1 MADPHTLTILGLA
14 GADQDAS
21 AILDELSS
29 DEPPARG
36 HRGPS
41 VPAGDD
47 WLRISAFPPGTADR
61 NSPFTTVLAAASG
74 GLLSE
79 CTVMVQHTDASGV
92 ELFVSGGHPQLTG
105 RIRLQLAPDCD
116 AAPARPSA
124 HWREWLGHGVRLRLQ
139 AETKADGRGAGDER
153 PSLLERLSTVAGDWT
168 VILSFR
174 SVHQLEV
181 RDAQRAAVRLAVVAA
196 DNLTSTRHEATT
208 RTVTAVS
215 AQWARVQLWLDAILG
230 QLAEGGAGGLWKT
243 AVWAFG
249 SDPWTA
255 QEVVAALRGAVPHDE
270 GRRFIAYDAEVQAA
284 AGDEPLSIVTSDEAA
299 AMLRSP
305 RRSTPGLAVRPAPPA
320 ARRPDGSG
328 AALDLGAYWSTT
340 VRAVIGLTDLEGH
353 AFVTGTT
360 GSGKTATLHR
370 LLSEAWNRH
379 RIPFLVLD
387 PVKDEYS
394 ASAGLFDGGLQV
406 LTGSELSL
414 NLFAPGADGDQRAH
428 VARVAQAFRGAFTMP
443 SPTPYVVTQLFDQVT
458 LQPGGPPGTE
468 LFDVRDAVDGL
479 VDNLGYAQ
487 EAQSNIR
494 ASLLTRLN
502 LLLSPT
508 RAHRFAWPDSSMVD
522 RLFNRPTVVTL
533 ADIVDDEERSF
544 LVLLLALAT
553 WSRARS
559 RRAPRNVEHLLVLE
573 EAHRVLP
580 EVRDD
585 SDPERGSA
593 RSASAQLLSSMLAEV
608 RSFGQQVIVVDQSPA
623 RVASDVV
630 RNTNL
635 KIVHRTV
642 SADDQRVMAAAVGLA
657 EHESSLFGSL
667 ARGQVVV
674 STRQEPAP
682 QTIAVELARPA
693 RRTEGSASKTLA
705 VARDAARWPCCD
717 GVEPERH
724 FRAWRAADRAE
735 VPMSLFLLGCRAG
748 ESGDGEMLD
757 DHVRALLGTAER
769 EVGAPIDC
777 LAWAGLRRL
786 LVAERRAGILPS
798 ATAVTNQLT
807 ALFSIWADHST
818 PTTRSAKD
826 HSVPRTGAAAL
837 CPDCGTPCRVR
848 VPAAVWLR
856 TSPRTGLGSLA
867 SANWRVELGGVEDWA
882 SAEAGRLSAWLGD
895 AGSTRVLRCQVHQA
909 VHRSRLSDDVAEQIL
924 RRAYRHQGRSR
935 P

>member
-1 MADPHTLTILGLA
+1 MADPHALTILGLA

-21 AILDELSS
+21 AILDDLSS
-29 DEPPARG
+29 DEPPAGG

-41 VPAGDD
+41 VPDGDD
-47 WLRISAFPPGTADR
+47 WLRITALPPASADR
-61 NSPFTTVLAAASG
+61 SSLFSTVLTAASG
-74 GLLSE
+74 GLLSA
-79 CTVMVQHTDASGV
+79 CTVLLQHTDASGI

-105 RIRLQLAPDCD
+105 RIRLQLAPECD
-116 AAPARPSA
+116 AAPGRPSIRWQGW
-124 HWREWLGHGVRLRLQ
+124 HGHGVRLRLQ
-139 AETKADGRGAGDER
+139 AETATDARDASRER
-153 PSLLERLSTVAGDWT
+153 SSLLERLSTVAGDW
-168 VILSFR
+168 VVVLSFR

-181 RDAQRAAVRLAVVAA
+181 RDAQRAAVRLAAVAA

-215 AQWARVQLWLDAILG
+215 AQWARAQHWLDSILG

-243 AVWAFG
+243 AIWAFG
-249 SDPWTA
+249 RDPWTA

-270 GRRFIAYDAEVQAA
+270 GRRFIAYDAAVQAA
-284 AGDEPLSIVTSDEAA
+284 ADDEPLSVLTSDEAA

-340 VRAVIGLTDLEGH
+340 VPALIGLSDLEGH

-394 ASAGLFDGGLQV
+394 ASAGVFDGGLQV
-406 LTGSELSL
+406 VTGSELSL
-414 NLFAPGADGDQRAH
+414 NLFAPGADDDQRAH

-458 LQPGGPPGTE
+458 LQPGGPAGTE

-479 VDNLGYAQ
+479 VDSLGYAP

-522 RLFNRPTVVTL
+522 RLFARPTVVTL

-553 WSRARS
+553 WSRARD
-559 RRAPRNVEHLLVLE
+559 RRAPRSVEHLLVLE

-580 EVRDD
+580 EVHDD
-585 SDPERGSA
+585 DPERGSA

-642 SADDQRVMAAAVGLA
+642 SVDDQRVMAGAVGLA
-657 EHESSLFGSL
+657 ENESPLFGSL

-682 QTIAVELARPA
+682 QTIAVELAQPV
-693 RRTEGSASKTLA
+693 RRAEDSAAMTLA
-705 VARDAARWPCCD
+705 VARGTARWPCCD

-748 ESGDGEMLD
+748 ESGDGEILD
-757 DHVRALLGTAER
+757 DHVRALLGTVER
-769 EVGAPIDC
+769 EAGAPIGC

-798 ATAVTNQLT
+798 ATAVANQLT
-807 ALFSIWADHST
+807 ALFSIWADHAN

-826 HSVPRTGAAAL
+826 HAVPRTGAAAL

-848 VPAAVWLR
+848 IPAAVWLR

-867 SANWRVELGGVEDWA
+867 SANWRAELGGVEDWA
-882 SAEAGRLSAWLGD
+882 SAEARRLSAWLGD
-895 AGSTRVLRCQVHQA
+895 AGSARVLRCQVHQA

-924 RRAYRHQGRSR
+924 RRAHRDKERS
-935 P
+935 